1 MRSRGMATPPRIS
14 RLIRERRKD
23 PVPRF
28 LPDICHTVDPVWGC
42 VDLQVPEDHLAREV
56 KEQVALLDLSALEE
70 KYSSQGRHGYQPRHV
85 LGALVYASRIGLQY
99 STAIAFAMQTD
110 SALRFV
116 AGGHRI
122 SEGTLRA
129 FRRENGEHFAN
140 AVQETVKLAQELGLL
155 DTNELA
161 VDSVRLRA
169 EASTR
174 AVRTLKRSRE
184 RLAELAKV
192 DIASLDPEERAEHEA
207 KVQKHTDVIRLCQEQ
222 QRPNIVTTSPGSGLM
237 AFPDGASGPGYRVT
251 TVGCGVQLRLI
262 IDVFIDGT
270 ATDFGKLAP
279 AVLRTRK
286 ALRQAG
292 VPLDGAIQIAADA
305 GYFSTA
311 DLVFASKNTAVVDA
325 LIAEGATAR
334 RKSADG
340 TPIFSSDLFTRES
353 GSLLCPAGT
362 KMSGP
367 FNDAG
372 RERWHGNGCGTCGL
386 KPQCTAGKY
395 RTVTLDIDF
404 QEARDAMRERMAK
417 PGAQERYNQR
427 IATIEPIFSGIQ
439 DVMGFRRVSSL
450 QEQAVRAE
458 IMLKVLSY
466 NLGRL
471 SSAKRLR
478 RVQMI
483 AAPAVPEGDSAQ
495 L

>member
-1 MRSRGMATPPRIS
+1 
-14 RLIRERRKD
+14 
-23 PVPRF
+23 
-28 LPDICHTVDPVWGC
+28 
-42 VDLQVPEDHLAREV
+42 
-56 KEQVALLDLSALEE
+56 
-70 KYSSQGRHGYQPRHV
+70 
-85 LGALVYASRIGLQY
+85 
-99 STAIAFAMQTD
+99 MQTD

-129 FRRENGEHFAN
+129 FRRENGDHFAN
-140 AVQETVKLAQELGLL
+140 AVQETVKLAREIGVL
-155 DTNELA
+155 DTSELA
-161 VDSVRLRA
+161 IDSVRLRA

-192 DIASLDPEERAEHEA
+192 DVASLDGEERAAHEA
-207 KVQKHTDVIRLCQEQ
+207 KVQKHAEVIRLCEEQ
-222 QRPNIVTTSPGSGLM
+222 QRPNLVTTSPGAGLM

-286 ALRQAG
+286 ALGQAG

-311 DLVFASKNTAVVDA
+311 DLVFASKNTALVDA
-325 LIAEGATAR
+325 LIAEGSSAR
-334 RKSADG
+334 RKSAEG
-340 TPIFSSDLFTRES
+340 NPIFTSDAFTRD
-353 GSLLCPAGT
+353 GGALVCPAGT

-372 RERWHGNGCGTCGL
+372 RERWHGKGCETCAL
-386 KPQCTAGKY
+386 KPQCTSGKY
-395 RTVTLDIDF
+395 RTVTIDTDF

-417 PGAQERYNQR
+417 PGAQERYNHR

-439 DVMGFRRVSSL
+439 DVMAFRRVSSL
-450 QEQAVRAE
+450 QEEAVRAE
-458 IMLKVLSY
+458 IMLKVLAY

-471 SSAKRLR
+471 SAAKRLR
-478 RVQMI
+478 HVRMI
-483 AAPAVPEGDSAQ
+483 AAPTVPEDDSAKI
-495 L
+495 